1 MPEEIW
7 FYLAIIFGVATVA
20 LITLFLIE
28 RERKRGL
35 EGSVRNVIA
44 AEKILSGSRSVPENV
59 IGEVRGKLR
68 VLDVEREILSYALR
82 RLYEAQAE
90 GKITPEEREAMAKKY
105 REDLERVRE
114 EIARGESI
122 IALNELERM
131 REEFIKTF
139 SERLEVIN
147 RKIEE
152 LKVMAGLKTIEQAV
166 KPVKEEIKIEG
177 VGGQASIQ
185 QEQAERAPAPPVQR
199 RRRET
204 VKPKAVEG
212 GEGKGEAE
220 EKAVESIERE
230 EADRSIEKIVAE
242 IEKVLSRLN
251 QIEVE
256 E

>member
-1 MPEEIW
+1 LPEEIW
-7 FYLAIIFGVATVA
+7 FYLTIIFGVTMVA
-20 LITLFLIE
+20 LITLLLIE
-28 RERKRGL
+28 RERRRGL
-35 EGSVRNVIA
+35 EGGVKNTIA
-44 AEKILSGSRSVPENV
+44 TEKILSSGRSVPENV
-59 IGEVRGKLR
+59 IGEVKGRLR

-90 GKITPEEREAMAKKY
+90 GKITPEEREALAKKY

-114 EIARGESI
+114 EMTRGESI

-139 SERLEVIN
+139 SERLDMIN
-147 RKIEE
+147 RRIEE
-152 LKVMAGLKTIEQAV
+152 LKLMAGLKTIEHAV
-166 KPVKEEIKIEG
+166 KPVKEETKIEG
-177 VGGQASIQ
+177 VGEQTSAR
-185 QEQAERAPAPPVQR
+185 QEQAEREPAPPAQR

-212 GEGKGEAE
+212 SEVKGEAE
-220 EKAVESIERE
+220 EKTVEPIERG